1 MVPKIN
7 GLGRS
12 FAGVAAYCL
21 HDAPEPDD
29 RSPET
34 SERVAW
40 TDTRNLPT
48 IRAERA
54 ARLMAATAKAASDLK
69 RLAGGAR
76 GGQKLAKPVLH
87 YSLSWAR
94 DETPTRQEMS
104 RAVDGSLEA
113 LGLEGHEAL
122 IVAHDDTRHPHV
134 HVVANR
140 VDPQTGKA
148 AKLGNSKLRL
158 SRWAEG
164 YERDQGRI
172 RCERRV
178 KNNARRRAGQEVVR
192 ISWERPLHWA
202 RHRREGM
209 QPGRTRRAR
218 APTDEER
225 VDMTAW
231 RRAEA
236 QLWEEVEDRRWLGFW
251 RLESWAR
258 KEWAELHK
266 RQEDTRQRLDRESR
280 TLLGRLRIW
289 RTERSLRELAGA
301 VRGREDLVEG
311 WREDLDRYHKGER
324 AALGKAHADSARQIE
339 RAGARGLPKRAA
351 GRGAARTGDPTGPR
365 RRGYRAGARSERN
378 PHSCPATP
386 APRPRAWRGRV
397 RAMTPQYNGAH
408 GPEQQCIVV
417 PPLGHRPHPEAE
429 DRGAGGGPAGLF
441 EPETAAGQSHPVRI
455 VSLLKCGDITC

>member
-1 MVPKIN
+1 MIPKIN

-21 HDAPEPDD
+21 HDAPEPGD
-29 RSPET
+29 RSPAT

-54 ARLMAATAKAASDLK
+54 ARLMAATAKAAPDLK

-76 GGQKLAKPVLH
+76 GGRKLEKPVLH
-87 YSLSWAR
+87 YSLSWAQ
-94 DETPTRQEMS
+94 DETPDRREMS
-104 RAVDGSLEA
+104 RAVDGSLKA

-122 IVAHDDTRHPHV
+122 IAAHDDTRHPHV
-134 HVVANR
+134 HVIANR
-140 VDPQTGKA
+140 VDPETGKA

-164 YERDQGRI
+164 YEREQGRI

-178 KNNARRRAGQEVVR
+178 KNNERRRAGQEVLRPV
-192 ISWERPLHWA
+192 WDRPLHWA
-202 RHRREGM
+202 RFRREGM
-209 QPGRTRRAR
+209 LRGRTRRAK
-218 APTDEER
+218 APGDEER
-225 VDMTAW
+225 VDMEYW
-231 RRAEA
+231 RRAEER
-236 QLWEEVEDRRWLGFW
+236 LWEQVEDRRWLGFW
-251 RLESWAR
+251 RLETRAR

-266 RQEDTRQRLDRESR
+266 RQEEMRRRLDRESR

-324 AALGKAHADSARQIE
+324 AALGKAHGDSAREIERKAGEAYRKGLRDAERREPPSEIE
-339 RAGARGLPKRAA
+339 RAWREIRERGRSM
-351 GRGAARTGDPTGPR
+351 PR
-365 RRGYRAGARSERN
+365 IPIR
-378 PHSCPATP
+378 P
-386 APRPRAWRGRV
+386 PRPR
-397 RAMTPQYNGAH
+397 
-408 GPEQQCIVV
+408 GPE
-417 PPLGHRPHPEAE
+417 R
-429 DRGAGGGPAGLF
+429 DGGGF
-441 EPETAAGQSHPVRI
+441 ER
-455 VSLLKCGDITC
+455 

>member
-21 HDAPEPDD
+21 HEAPEPDD

-54 ARLMAATAKAASDLK
+54 ARLMAATAKAAPDLK

-76 GGQKLAKPVLH
+76 GGRKLAKPVLH

-94 DETPTRQEMS
+94 DETPTRREMS

-113 LGLEGHEAL
+113 LRLEGHEAL

-140 VDPQTGKA
+140 VDPETGKA

-172 RCERRV
+172 RWLASRGIDRFTGRASA
-178 KNNARRRAGQEVVR
+178 ARACSPGGRGGRQRRA
-192 ISWERPLHWA
+192 
-202 RHRREGM
+202 
-209 QPGRTRRAR
+209 T
-218 APTDEER
+218 
-225 VDMTAW
+225 
-231 RRAEA
+231 
-236 QLWEEVEDRRWLGFW
+236 
-251 RLESWAR
+251 
-258 KEWAELHK
+258 
-266 RQEDTRQRLDRESR
+266 
-280 TLLGRLRIW
+280 
-289 RTERSLRELAGA
+289 
-301 VRGREDLVEG
+301 
-311 WREDLDRYHKGER
+311 
-324 AALGKAHADSARQIE
+324 
-339 RAGARGLPKRAA
+339 
-351 GRGAARTGDPTGPR
+351 RGAST
-365 RRGYRAGARSERN
+365 
-378 PHSCPATP
+378 
-386 APRPRAWRGRV
+386 
-397 RAMTPQYNGAH
+397 
-408 GPEQQCIVV
+408 
-417 PPLGHRPHPEAE
+417 
-429 DRGAGGGPAGLF
+429 
-441 EPETAAGQSHPVRI
+441 
-455 VSLLKCGDITC
+455 

>member
-54 ARLMAATAKAASDLK
+54 ARLMAATAKAAPDLK
-69 RLAGGAR
+69 RLAGGAQ
-76 GGQKLAKPVLH
+76 GGRKLAKPVLH

-140 VDPQTGKA
+140 VDPETGKA

-164 YERDQGRI
+164 HEREQGRI

-178 KNNARRRAGQEVVR
+178 KNNARRRAGEEVLR
-192 ISWERPLHWA
+192 PIWDRPLHWA
-202 RHRREGM
+202 RFRREGIER
-209 QPGRTRRAR
+209 GRTRRAT
-218 APTDEER
+218 PPGDEDR

-236 QLWEEVEDRRWLGFW
+236 ELWEKVEDRRWLGFW
-251 RLESWAR
+251 RLESRAR

-289 RTERSLRELAGA
+289 RTEPSLRELAGA

-311 WREDLDRYHKGER
+311 WREDLDRYQKGER

-339 RAGARGLPKRAA
+339 RRVRDTYRRGLRDAERRGPPTDVERAA
-351 GRGAARTGDPTGPR
+351 R
-365 RRGYRAGARSERN
+365 EMKE
-378 PHSCPATP
+378 
-386 APRPRAWRGRV
+386 RGRSTT
-397 RAMTPQYNGAH
+397 RIPPLPPPPR
-408 GPEQQCIVV
+408 GPE
-417 PPLGHRPHPEAE
+417 R
-429 DRGAGGGPAGLF
+429 GGGGF
-441 EPETAAGQSHPVRI
+441 ER
-455 VSLLKCGDITC
+455 